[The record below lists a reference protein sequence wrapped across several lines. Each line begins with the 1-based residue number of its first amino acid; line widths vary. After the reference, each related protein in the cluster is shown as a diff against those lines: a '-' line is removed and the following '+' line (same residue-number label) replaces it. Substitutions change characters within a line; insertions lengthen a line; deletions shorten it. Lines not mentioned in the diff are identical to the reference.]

1 MSNKLLRVWIIGS
14 VFILILFFISEP
26 PTQGPFVTSLSPGLN
41 AALNILIALSPL
53 GGLVGALGLAIVLFI
68 VNFFLEMIGIGNV
81 SPKRILFGTAKPEVS
96 YDPIVNEEQT
106 RKCPFAGKIVFTVKD
121 GGGALGFKWDAK
133 ETEFVIKDD
142 WKVYDKHGVS
152 VFGFVDEDGVIH
164 EGGLN
169 LDGSVDLKAKFAGKD
184 VLRIGA
190 ANDVYDMKGNRV
202 AEFWK

>member
-1 MSNKLLRVWIIGS
+1 MLNKLLRAWVIGS

-26 PTQGPFVTSLSPGLN
+26 PTEGPFVTSLNPGFNAVLN
-41 AALNILIALSPL
+41 VLIALSPL
-53 GGLVGALGLAIVLFI
+53 GGLVGALGLALVLFI
-68 VNFFLEMIGIGNV
+68 FDIIISSIGIGSV
-81 SPKRILFGTAKPEVS
+81 SPKRILFGIAKPEVS
-96 YDPIVNEEQT
+96 YDPLANEEQT
-106 RKCPFAGKIVFTVKD
+106 RKCPFAGKIVFTIKNAA
-121 GGGALGFKWDAK
+121 GALGFKWDAK

-142 WKVYDKHGVS
+142 WKVYDKHCVA

-169 LDGSVDLKAKFAGKD
+169 LDGSVNLKAKLTGKH
-184 VLRIGA
+184 VLRIDA